1 MVVIYTT
8 RLLSE
13 WHTMRKLLLAATITT
28 FWCFSSVLAAD
39 YPIRPITFVVP
50 FAPGGPTDTLGR
62 KLAERMSGI
71 LGQTIVIE
79 NVAGAGG
86 SVGVGRAVNAAP
98 DGYTIS
104 VGNWS
109 THVLNGAIYS
119 LRYDLVNDLEPIAL
133 LPSGLQLIVTRKNM
147 PANNL
152 VELISWLKGNQAA
165 VGTAGVG
172 SASHVS
178 ALLFQSETG
187 ARFTFVHYRGAGPAM
202 IDLVGG
208 HLDMMFDQ
216 SANSLPHV
224 RGGAIRPY
232 AVTNHARLASAPDVP
247 TVDEAGLPKFYIAV
261 WHGLWAPRGTPDSVV
276 GKLNSAAQEALRDP
290 NLRDRLAAL
299 GWVVPRSDQTSPA
312 ALGALQKTEISKW
325 WPLLK
330 SANVKAE

>member
-1 MVVIYTT
+1 
-8 RLLSE
+8 
-13 WHTMRKLLLAATITT
+13 MRKLLLVATVTT

-39 YPIRPITFVVP
+39 YPVRPVTFIVP
-50 FAPGGPTDTLGR
+50 FAAGGPTDTLTR
-62 KLAERMSGI
+62 MLAERMGGI
-71 LGQTIVIE
+71 LGQRILIE

-119 LRYDLVNDLEPIAL
+119 LRYDLINDLEPIAL
-133 LPSGLQLIVTRKNM
+133 LPSGLQLIVARKSM

-152 VELISWLKGNQAA
+152 GELISWLKSHQAV

-172 SASHVS
+172 SAGHVS
-178 ALLFQSETG
+178 ALLFQNETG
-187 ARFTFVHYRGAGPAM
+187 AKITFAHYRGAGPAM
-202 IDLVGG
+202 LDLVGA
-208 HLDMMFDQ
+208 HIDVMFDQ

-224 RGGAIRPY
+224 RDGTIKPY
-232 AVTNHARLASAPDVP
+232 AVTSHARLVSAPDVP

-261 WHGLWAPRGTPDSVV
+261 WHGLWAPRGTPESVV
-276 GKLNSAAQEALRDP
+276 AKLSSAAQEALRDP
-290 NLRDRLAAL
+290 SLADRLAAV
-299 GWVVPRSDQTSPA
+299 GGVFPRPDQASPA
-312 ALGALQKTEISKW
+312 ALKTLQKTEIAKW
-325 WPLLK
+325 WPLIK